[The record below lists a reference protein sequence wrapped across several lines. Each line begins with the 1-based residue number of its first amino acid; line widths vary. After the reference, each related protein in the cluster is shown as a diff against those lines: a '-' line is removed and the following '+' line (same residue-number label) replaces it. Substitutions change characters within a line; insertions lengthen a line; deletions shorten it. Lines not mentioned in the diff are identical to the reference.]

1 MTAIPIPTSFV
12 TPPASTPSQAFGG
25 VLELSQLLMTTS
37 NDSKPVVCTECRTI
51 NLASAKLCKG
61 CDGKLPAYYA
71 ASDAGGDTTPDP
83 KVSRA
88 EPAPEPRVRT
98 YVKRFAP
105 WSTVM
110 WAAVVLVGFY
120 VAFGLWYAFYSA
132 STRMPSQPLA
142 ASVSAPKA
150 VVHAPISAQTP
161 EPNAVRAADAL
172 NVTLQSAPAANH
184 VPPEAAPAVPQ
195 MVVAPVRVARADLP
209 RAAPSAS
216 SPPRPTP
223 ASYARGGSD
232 PLAMC
237 RGRDPFTRAI
247 CMNNSCAQR
256 ASASHPG
263 CADVLRQRRL
273 DEARRN
279 PTLLN

>member
-1 MTAIPIPTSFV
+1 MSIDSS
-12 TPPASTPSQAFGG
+12 TPAPSQAFGG

-71 ASDAGGDTTPDP
+71 AASDAGGDTPPDP

-98 YVKRFAP
+98 YVNRFAP

-120 VAFGLWYAFYSA
+120 VVFGLWYAFYSA
-132 STRMPSQPLA
+132 TTRVPPPSQHLA
-142 ASVSAPKA
+142 ASVAAPKPVA
-150 VVHAPISAQTP
+150 LAPISTQTP
-161 EPNAVRAADAL
+161 EPNPVRTADAL

-184 VPPEAAPAVPQ
+184 VPPEAAPAVPHA
-195 MVVAPVRVARADLP
+195 VAAPVREARASLP
-209 RAAPSAS
+209 RTAPSAS
-216 SPPRPTP
+216 NAPRPTP
-223 ASYARGGSD
+223 ASYSRGGSD

-237 RGRDPFTRAI
+237 HGRDPFTRAI

-263 CADVLRQRRL
+263 CANVLRQRRL